1 MPVALRPAGIL
12 HYTGGRSFLN
22 QYETNV
28 LKALKKIFSKGDGE
42 QPVTTP
48 AAPAPAA
55 SQPAQSGEKRPRKP
69 RNPRSE
75 GDASEKPARG
85 PKSDKPRAERSDKGE
100 RGEKREHTPK
110 QEHAKAEGADKPRAP
125 RADKPRRERK
135 PRPPVVDNWKLEDFV
150 VEPAEGKTR
159 FHDFN
164 LDPRLMHAIHDL
176 GFPYC
181 TPIQAQVL
189 GFTLRGQDAI
199 GRAQTGTGK
208 TAAFLISIITQLLQ
222 TPPPKER
229 YMGEPRALIIAPT
242 RELVVQI
249 ANDAIGLA
257 KYTGL
262 NVMSFVGGMDFDKQL
277 KTLESRFC
285 DILVATPGR
294 LLDFNQRGE
303 VHLDMVEVMV
313 LDEADRM
320 LDMGFIPQVRQII
333 RQTPY
338 KGERQTLLF
347 SATFTDDVMNLAKQ
361 WTVDPAIVEIEP
373 ENVASDTVEQHVY
386 AVAGSDKYKL
396 LYNLIAQ
403 NDWTRVMVFANR
415 KDEVRRI
422 EERLTKDG
430 ISAAQMSGDVPQH
443 KRIKVLE
450 GFREGKIRVLVATD
464 VAGRGIHV
472 DGISHVI
479 NFTLPEDPDDYV
491 HRIGRTGRAG
501 STGTSIS
508 FAGEDDAFAL
518 PPIEELLGRKINCE
532 MPPTELLKPVPRKH

>member
-1 MPVALRPAGIL
+1 MHLALHWPPN
-12 HYTGGRSFLN
+12 FLIN
-22 QYETNV
+22 DEKTV
-28 LKALKKIFSKGDGE
+28 LKALKKIFGKDPAE
-42 QPVTTP
+42 QPGMQAIETP
-48 AAPAPAA
+48 SNMGEEKQPDRFESASRAKSPAA
-55 SQPAQSGEKRPRKP
+55 S
-69 RNPRSE
+69 
-75 GDASEKPARG
+75 
-85 PKSDKPRAERSDKGE
+85 
-100 RGEKREHTPK
+100 
-110 QEHAKAEGADKPRAP
+110 
-125 RADKPRRERK
+125 KPRRASK
-135 PRPPVVDNWKLEDFV
+135 PSAPSAPAWKLEDFV

-159 FHDFN
+159 FHDFK
-164 LDPRLMHAIHDL
+164 LAPGLMHAIQDL

-189 GFTLRGQDAI
+189 GFTLKGRDAI

-208 TAAFLISIITQLLQ
+208 TAAFLISTITQLLE

-249 ANDAIGLA
+249 AKDALGLA

-277 KTLESRFC
+277 KQLESRYC

-294 LLDFNQRGE
+294 LLDFNQRGD

-333 RQTPY
+333 RQTPP
-338 KGERQTLLF
+338 KSERQTLLF
-347 SATFTDDVMNLAKQ
+347 SATFTDDVMNLARQ
-361 WTVDPAIVEIEP
+361 WTTDPAIVEIEAQ
-373 ENVASDTVEQHVY
+373 NVASETVEQHVY

-396 LYNLIAQ
+396 LYNLIEQ

-422 EERLTKDG
+422 EERLTRDG
-430 ISAAQMSGDVPQH
+430 ISAVQMSGDVPQH
-443 KRIKVLE
+443 KRIRALE
-450 GFREGKIRVLVATD
+450 GFREGKIRVMVATD

-479 NFTLPEDPDDYV
+479 NFTLPEVPDDYV

-501 STGTSIS
+501 ASGTSIS

-518 PPIEELLGRKINCE
+518 PAIEALLGRKISCE
-532 MPPTELLKPVPRKH
+532 TPPAELLTPVPRKH

>member
-1 MPVALRPAGIL
+1 M
-12 HYTGGRSFLN
+12 
-22 QYETNV
+22 
-28 LKALKKIFSKGDGE
+28 LKALKKIFSKGEAE
-42 QPVTTP
+42 QPANSIPATP
-48 AAPAPAA
+48 PSAPAK
-55 SQPAQSGEKRPRKP
+55 QSGQRDAKP
-69 RNPRSE
+69 KQ
-75 GDASEKPARG
+75 ASEPRPA
-85 PKSDKPRAERSDKGE
+85 KD
-100 RGEKREHTPK
+100 
-110 QEHAKAEGADKPRAP
+110 AKP
-125 RADKPRRERK
+125 RADKPRRERPAK
-135 PRPPVVDNWKLEDFV
+135 PVDTWKLEDFV
-150 VEPAEGKTR
+150 VEPQEGKTR
-159 FHDFN
+159 FHDFK
-164 LDPRLMHAIHDL
+164 LAPELMHAIHDL

-189 GFTLRGQDAI
+189 GHTLKGKDAI

-208 TAAFLISIITQLLQ
+208 TAAFLVSTITQLLQ
-222 TPPPKER
+222 TQVPKER

-249 ANDAIGLA
+249 AKDAEALT

-262 NVMSFVGGMDFDKQL
+262 NVMQFVGGMDFDKQL
-277 KTLESRFC
+277 KQLESRYC

-333 RQTPY
+333 RQTPM
-338 KGERQTLLF
+338 KGDRQTLLF
-347 SATFTDDVMNLAKQ
+347 SATFTEDVMNLARQ
-361 WTVDPAIVEIEP
+361 WTVNPAIVEIEP

-386 AVAGSDKYKL
+386 AVSSQDKYKL
-396 LYNLIAQ
+396 LYNLVTQ
-403 NDWTRVMVFANR
+403 NDWQRVMVFANR
-415 KDEVRRI
+415 RDEVRRI
-422 EERLTKDG
+422 EEKLIRDG
-430 ISAAQMSGDVPQH
+430 VSAAQMSGDVPQH
-443 KRIKVLE
+443 KRIKTLE
-450 GFREGKIRVLVATD
+450 GFREGKIRVMVATD

-479 NFTLPEDPDDYV
+479 NFTLPEVPDDYV

-501 STGTSIS
+501 ASGTSIS

-532 MPPTELLKPVPRKH
+532 MPPEELLKPVPRKH

>member
-1 MPVALRPAGIL
+1 ML
-12 HYTGGRSFLN
+12 YTGARSFLN
-22 QYETNV
+22 HYEIAV
-28 LKALKKIFSKGDGE
+28 LKALKKIFGKADGT
-42 QPVTTP
+42 QP
-48 AAPAPAA
+48 
-55 SQPAQSGEKRPRKP
+55 QSGSSPVPQGPAGATAKGTAPTGEKPTEKRPRKP
-69 RNPRSE
+69 RAPRADNESGAPRAVE
-75 GDASEKPARG
+75 KAEKSEKPAKPAAKEGR
-85 PKSDKPRAERSDKGE
+85 DAKPRS
-100 RGEKREHTPK
+100 
-110 QEHAKAEGADKPRAP
+110 
-125 RADKPRRERK
+125 DKPRRERK
-135 PRPPVVDNWKLEDFV
+135 PKPVDNWKLEDFV
-150 VEPAEGKTR
+150 VEPQEGKTR

-164 LDPRLMHAIHDL
+164 LAPSLMHAIHDL

-229 YMGEPRALIIAPT
+229 YMGEPRADHRPDPRTGGTDRQGRRGADQVHRAERDDL
-242 RELVVQI
+242 RRRH
-249 ANDAIGLA
+249 GLR
-257 KYTGL
+257 
-262 NVMSFVGGMDFDKQL
+262 Q
-277 KTLESRFC
+277 
-285 DILVATPGR
+285 ATQAAGSALLRHPGSHPGR

-333 RQTPY
+333 RQTPH

-396 LYNLIAQ
+396 LYNLVAQ
-403 NDWTRVMVFANR
+403 NNWERVMVFANR

-443 KRIKVLE
+443 KRIRTLE

-464 VAGRGIHV
+464 VAGRGIHI

-501 STGTSIS
+501 ASGTSIS

-518 PPIEELLGRKINCE
+518 PPIEELLGRKITCE
-532 MPPTELLKPVPRKH
+532 MPPAELLKPVPRKH

>member
-1 MPVALRPAGIL
+1 
-12 HYTGGRSFLN
+12 
-22 QYETNV
+22 V
-28 LKALKKIFSKGDGE
+28 LKALKKLFGKGDAQAPQPTPEKVAPLQRDESPLQPE
-42 QPVTTP
+42 QAQPSTQATIERQPGPPKKESGRPV
-48 AAPAPAA
+48 A
-55 SQPAQSGEKRPRKP
+55 
-69 RNPRSE
+69 NRS
-75 GDASEKPARG
+75 A
-85 PKSDKPRAERSDKGE
+85 
-100 RGEKREHTPK
+100 
-110 QEHAKAEGADKPRAP
+110 
-125 RADKPRRERK
+125 KPRRERK
-135 PRPPVVDNWKLEDFV
+135 PPVSNWALGDFAVDPK
-150 VEPAEGKTR
+150 EGKVR

-164 LDPRLMHAIHDL
+164 LAPGLMHAIHDL

-189 GFTLRGQDAI
+189 GFTLKGQDAI

-208 TAAFLISIITQLLQ
+208 TAAFLISTITQLLT
-222 TPPPKER
+222 TPPPEER

-249 ANDAIGLA
+249 AKDAEDLT

-262 NVMSFVGGMDFDKQL
+262 NVMAFVGGMDFDKQL
-277 KTLESRFC
+277 KQLESRFC

-303 VHLDMVEVMV
+303 VYLDMVEVLV

-333 RQTPY
+333 RQTPH
-338 KGERQTLLF
+338 KSERQTLLF
-347 SATFTDDVMNLAKQ
+347 SATFTEDVMNLAKQ

-373 ENVASDTVEQHVY
+373 ENVASETVDQRVY
-386 AVAGSDKYKL
+386 AVSSDNKYRL
-396 LYNLIAQ
+396 LYNLISQ
-403 NDWTRVMVFANR
+403 NNWVRVMVFANR
-415 KDEVRRI
+415 KDEVRHI

-443 KRIKVLE
+443 KRIRTLE

-464 VAGRGIHV
+464 VAGRGIHI

-501 STGTSIS
+501 TSGTSIS

-518 PPIEELLGRKINCE
+518 PPIETLLGRKIACE
-532 MPPTELLKPVPRKH
+532 MPPAELLKPVPRKHS

>member
-1 MPVALRPAGIL
+1 M
-12 HYTGGRSFLN
+12 T
-22 QYETNV
+22 V
-28 LKALKKIFSKGDGE
+28 LKALKKMFGKSEAE
-42 QPVTTP
+42 QL
-48 AAPAPAA
+48 APAA
-55 SQPAQSGEKRPRKP
+55 SAPVPAPSRPDAQQPRRTAPVAQEKKQPAAPSAAKPVAPAPEKP
-69 RNPRSE
+69 RNESPR
-75 GDASEKPARG
+75 
-85 PKSDKPRAERSDKGE
+85 
-100 RGEKREHTPK
+100 
-110 QEHAKAEGADKPRAP
+110 
-125 RADKPRRERK
+125 PRRERAPK
-135 PRPPVVDNWKLEDFV
+135 PPAVAWKLEDFV
-150 VEPAEGKTR
+150 VAPQEGKTR
-159 FHDFN
+159 FHDFK
-164 LDPRLMHAIHDL
+164 LAPELMHAIQDL

-189 GFTLRGQDAI
+189 GYTLAGKDAI

-249 ANDAIGLA
+249 AKDAADLT

-262 NVMSFVGGMDFDKQL
+262 NVMTFVGGMDFDKQL
-277 KTLESRFC
+277 KHLEARHC

-294 LLDFNQRGE
+294 LLDFNQRGD

-333 RQTPY
+333 RQTPP
-338 KGERQTLLF
+338 KSERQTLLF

-361 WTVDPAIVEIEP
+361 WTTDPAIVEIEA
-373 ENVASDTVEQHVY
+373 ENVASENVEQHIY
-386 AVAGSDKYKL
+386 AVAGADKYKL
-396 LYNLIAQ
+396 LYNLV
-403 NDWTRVMVFANR
+403 NDNGWERVMVFANR

-422 EERLTKDG
+422 EERLVRDG
-430 ISAAQMSGDVPQH
+430 VNAAQLSGDVPQH
-443 KRIKVLE
+443 KRIKTLE

-464 VAGRGIHV
+464 VAGRGIHI

-479 NFTLPEDPDDYV
+479 NFTLPEVPDDYV

-501 STGTSIS
+501 AEGVSIS
-508 FAGEDDAFAL
+508 FAGEDDSYQL
-518 PPIEELLGRKINCE
+518 PSIEALLGRKISCE
-532 MPPTELLKPVPRKH
+532 MPPTHLLRPVERKRS

>member
-1 MPVALRPAGIL
+1 M
-12 HYTGGRSFLN
+12 T
-22 QYETNV
+22 V
-28 LKALKKIFSKGDGE
+28 LKALKKIFGKAEGE
-42 QPVTTP
+42 QPSPATSSPVTPSAPRVQPDANAEKTSRSASP
-48 AAPAPAA
+48 RMPEAA
-55 SQPAQSGEKRPRKP
+55 EKPLQTK
-69 RNPRSE
+69 
-75 GDASEKPARG
+75 EKPA
-85 PKSDKPRAERSDKGE
+85 
-100 RGEKREHTPK
+100 K
-110 QEHAKAEGADKPRAP
+110 Q
-125 RADKPRRERK
+125 RRERPAK
-135 PRPPVVDNWKLEDFV
+135 PVDTWKLENFTV
-150 VEPAEGKTR
+150 APAEGKTR
-159 FHDFN
+159 FHDFK
-164 LDPRLMHAIHDL
+164 LSPELMHAIHDL

-189 GFTLRGQDAI
+189 GYTLSGRDAI

-222 TPPPKER
+222 TPAPKER

-249 ANDAIGLA
+249 AKDAADLT

-277 KTLESRFC
+277 KLLESRFC

-333 RQTPY
+333 RQTPM

-347 SATFTDDVMNLAKQ
+347 SATFTEDVMNLAKQ
-361 WTVDPAIVEIEP
+361 WTTDPAIVEIEP

-396 LYNLIAQ
+396 LYNLITQ
-403 NDWTRVMVFANR
+403 NDWIRVMVFANR

-422 EERLTKDG
+422 EERLTRDG
-430 ISAAQMSGDVPQH
+430 ISAGQMSGDVPQH
-443 KRIKVLE
+443 TRIRALE
-450 GFREGKIRVLVATD
+450 GFREGKIRVMVATD

-472 DGISHVI
+472 DAISHVI
-479 NFTLPEDPDDYV
+479 NFTLPETPDDYV

-501 STGTSIS
+501 TSGTSIS
-508 FAGEDDAFAL
+508 FAGEDDAYAL
-518 PPIEELLGRKINCE
+518 PAIEALLGRKIACE
-532 MPPTELLKPVPRKH
+532 MPPDELLKPVPRKH

>member
-1 MPVALRPAGIL
+1 M
-12 HYTGGRSFLN
+12 T
-22 QYETNV
+22 V
-28 LKALKKIFSKGDGE
+28 LKALKKIFGKNADEPQAAEPIASVTP
-42 QPVTTP
+42 PVVP
-48 AAPAPAA
+48 AHPAPAQALAPAPLQAETVAA
-55 SQPAQSGEKRPRKP
+55 PTPAVVEEQPAERPV
-69 RNPRSE
+69 
-75 GDASEKPARG
+75 A
-85 PKSDKPRAERSDKGE
+85 
-100 RGEKREHTPK
+100 
-110 QEHAKAEGADKPRAP
+110 Q
-125 RADKPRRERK
+125 KPRRERK
-135 PRPPVVDNWKLEDFV
+135 PKPQASLWKLEDFV
-150 VEPAEGKTR
+150 VEPQEGKTR
-159 FHDFN
+159 FHDFK
-164 LDPRLMHAIHDL
+164 LSPEVMHAIHDL

-189 GFTLRGQDAI
+189 GYTLRGKDAI

-208 TAAFLISIITQLLQ
+208 TAAFLISIISQLQQ

-229 YMGEPRALIIAPT
+229 FMGEPRALIIAPT

-249 ANDAIGLA
+249 AKDAQALT

-277 KTLESRFC
+277 KSLEARHC

-333 RQTPY
+333 RQTPP
-338 KGERQTLLF
+338 KSERQTLLF
-347 SATFTDDVMNLAKQ
+347 SATFTDDVMHLAKQ
-361 WTVDPAIVEIEP
+361 WTTDPAIVEIEP
-373 ENVASDTVEQHVY
+373 ENVASETVEQHVY

-396 LYNLIAQ
+396 LYNLVTI
-403 NDWTRVMVFANR
+403 NKWERVMVFANR

-422 EERLTKDG
+422 EERLVRDG
-430 ISAAQMSGDVPQH
+430 VNAAQLSGDVPQH
-443 KRIKVLE
+443 KRIRTLE
-450 GFREGKIRVLVATD
+450 AFREGRITVLVATD
-464 VAGRGIHV
+464 VAGRGIHI

-501 STGTSIS
+501 TSGVSIS
-508 FAGEDDAFAL
+508 FAGEDDSYQL
-518 PPIEELLGRKINCE
+518 PGIEALLGRKIACE
-532 MPPTELLKPVPRKH
+532 MPPDELVKPVPRKQS